1 MKVREFLVILEQ
13 DEDGTY
19 IASVPDLP
27 GCHTQGDTIEEVKDN
42 IKEAIELYLEVKP
55 EMIDDE
61 PANFIGVEKV
71 KVEV

>member
-1 MKVREFLVILEQ
+1 VKKEFLVIIEQ

-27 GCHTQGDTIEEVKDN
+27 GCHTQADTLNELNDN

-55 EMIDDE
+55 EMIDEE
-61 PANFIGVEKV
+61 PANFIGVEKIR
-71 KVEV
+71 VEV

>member
-1 MKVREFLVILEQ
+1 MKIIEFLVILEQ

-27 GCHTQGDTIEEVKDN
+27 GCHTQGDTIEEVKYN

-55 EMIDDE
+55 EMADNM

>member
-1 MKVREFLVILEQ
+1 MKKEFLVIIEQ

-27 GCHTQGDTIEEVKDN
+27 GCHTQADTLNELNDN

-55 EMIDDE
+55 EIIDEE
-61 PANFIGVEKV
+61 PANFIGVEKI
-71 KVEV
+71 KVDV

>member
-1 MKVREFLVILEQ
+1 VKKEFLVIIEQ

-27 GCHTQGDTIEEVKDN
+27 GCHTQADTLNELNDN

-55 EMIDDE
+55 EIIDEE
-61 PANFIGVEKV
+61 PANFIGVEKIR
-71 KVEV
+71 VEV